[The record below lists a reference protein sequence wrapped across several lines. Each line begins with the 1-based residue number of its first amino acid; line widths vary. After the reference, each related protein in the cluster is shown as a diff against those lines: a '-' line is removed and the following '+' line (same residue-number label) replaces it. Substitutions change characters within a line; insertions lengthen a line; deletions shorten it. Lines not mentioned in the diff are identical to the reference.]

1 MVSYLTFPPVG
12 PKFEV
17 KRDGAAGHSNDC
29 LTVPPN
35 GYCASYFAGAA
46 ARVVRRHNVSRT
58 SPRLAASHRSSAT
71 WTTRGREAVGRGYCQ
86 RWSHSS
92 NAKDDSPLAPFHRCA
107 LSTRRFYTTCGR
119 NCASDL
125 WLAMRMARSCIPPL
139 LFSERNPPNVAQC
152 LQYSVCSRGERR
164 SSVAFPYRGRLL
176 HIETAAALPYA
187 SRPLFPPSAGDRS
200 RVSQWL
206 VSK

>member
-1 MVSYLTFPPVG
+1 MRTDSSYPKIRGEKGQSRG
-12 PKFEV
+12 PQQ
-17 KRDGAAGHSNDC
+17 RLPDC
-29 LTVPPN
+29 APQWLLCLILCRCCCSCGQATQRQ
-35 GYCASYFAGAA
+35 S
-46 ARVVRRHNVSRT
+46 HL
-58 SPRLAASHRSSAT
+58 PRLAASHRSSAT

-92 NAKDDSPLAPFHRCA
+92 NAKDGSPIAPFHRCA

-152 LQYSVCSRGERR
+152 LQTVY
-164 SSVAFPYRGRLL
+164 VAEDNADPPKRFPT
-176 HIETAAALPYA
+176 E
-187 SRPLFPPSAGDRS
+187 AGCCT
-200 RVSQWL
+200 
-206 VSK
+206 